1 MTTQKMMMMSNR
13 IAIYPGTFDPLTL
26 GHLDILRRAASVCEK
41 LIIGVAQNSGKNP
54 LFSTDERINFLNK
67 AIDNDRKTGII
78 SNQVEVISFDCLL
91 VDFAKDQKASMLIR
105 GLRAVSDFEYEFQMA
120 SANKRLSPEIETLF
134 LMAAEQ
140 QHFVASRLVKEVAH
154 YGGDV
159 RSFVP
164 DFVAEAIARKTSG

>member
-1 MTTQKMMMMSNR
+1 MAQR

-26 GHLDILRRAASVCEK
+26 GHLDILRRAASVCDA
-41 LIIGVAQNSGKNP
+41 LVIGVAKNTGKNP
-54 LFSTDERINFLNK
+54 LFTVEERIDFLTQ
-67 AIDNDRKTGII
+67 AIETDVKNGII
-78 SNQVEVISFDCLL
+78 SNSVSVMSFDKLL
-91 VDFAKDQKASMLIR
+91 VDFAEEQGASMIIR

-120 SANKRLSPEIETLF
+120 SANKRLSQDVETLF

-154 YGGDV
+154 YGGDI

-164 DFVAEAIARKTSG
+164 DFVAKAIVKKTVK